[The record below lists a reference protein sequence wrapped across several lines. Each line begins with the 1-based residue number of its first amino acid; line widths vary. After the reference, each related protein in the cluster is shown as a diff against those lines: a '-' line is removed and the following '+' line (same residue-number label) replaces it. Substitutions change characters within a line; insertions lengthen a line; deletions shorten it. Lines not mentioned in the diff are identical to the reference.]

1 MNRPLL
7 QSYKNKD
14 DYDKSLQL
22 YALWAEQEID
32 LLNKKYDTYVKKINA
47 SMRPG

>member
-1 MNRPLL
+1 MKRPLL
-7 QSYKNKD
+7 QSYKKKD

-32 LLNKKYDTYVKKINA
+32 LLNKKYDDYVKKLIA
-47 SMRPG
+47 RMSPG